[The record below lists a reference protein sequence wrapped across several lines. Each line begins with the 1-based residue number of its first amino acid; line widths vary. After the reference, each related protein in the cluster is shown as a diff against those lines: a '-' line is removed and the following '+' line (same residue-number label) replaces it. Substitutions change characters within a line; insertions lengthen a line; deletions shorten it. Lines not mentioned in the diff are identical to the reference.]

1 MALFLSSVTN
11 KVDKK
16 GRVSVPASFR
26 AVLKSRGYASV
37 VCYPSFAHPAVEGC
51 GMDRIEEL
59 SESIDRLGPYAD
71 ERSAFAVSILADSFE
86 LNFDP
91 EGRIQLPEPLIQ
103 HAGIDETATF
113 VGQGK
118 TFQIWEPAAFESFR
132 AQAREQARQQRE
144 TFRWRRSDSP
154 EVPS

>member
-16 GRVSVPASFR
+16 GRVSVPAGFR

-37 VCYPSFAHPAVEGC
+37 VCYPSFAHPAIEGC

-59 SESIDRLGPYAD
+59 SESIDQLSPYAD

-91 EGRIQLPEPLIQ
+91 EGRIQLPESLIR
-103 HAGIDETATF
+103 HARIDEAATF

-118 TFQIWEPAAFESFR
+118 TFQIWEPGAFEAFR

-144 TFRWRRSDSP
+144 AFRLRRP
-154 EVPS
+154 ETAAPL